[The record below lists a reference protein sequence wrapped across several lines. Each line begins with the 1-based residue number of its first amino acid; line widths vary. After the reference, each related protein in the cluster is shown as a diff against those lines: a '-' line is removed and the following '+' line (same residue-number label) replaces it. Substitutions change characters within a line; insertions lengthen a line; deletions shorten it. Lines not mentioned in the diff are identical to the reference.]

1 MTQNTSVATRQPNAV
16 ATLKTLLDGPAYKGR
31 LAEVL
36 KDRAPQFAASLIQV
50 VGGTPALKACE
61 PNSIIAAAM
70 TAATLDLPIEKNLGF
85 AHIVPYK
92 GVASFQMG
100 YKGFVQLALR
110 TNQYSRMNAC
120 KINAEAYKGRDEVG
134 EPIIDWEKLDETKP
148 AAGYFFGFK
157 TTSGFI
163 KGVYWTK
170 EKTMAHAQQYS
181 QSFRGGYDS
190 VWKTNPDAMGLK
202 TVVKDG
208 ISHWGVMSVQ
218 LQRAIMEDQGTR
230 ADIDSAIV
238 YPDNVT
244 DAPPKVKPPGAT
256 VEVAAE
262 VVVDPPEEVEEQAIE
277 QPPETAQPATQ
288 EAPKRGPGR
297 PRKPVE
303 PVAAEPTQAT
313 EPAPVP
319 DKPAVKPDAEPLG
332 DDATPPQLLVSKLEE
347 SLIPEER
354 FCAWAAATYHI
365 PPCKKVQ
372 EMFETAPARIFKI
385 LSDYDKLLSTIEAGT
400 K

>member
-1 MTQNTSVATRQPNAV
+1 M
-16 ATLKTLLDGPAYKGR
+16 
-31 LAEVL
+31 L
-36 KDRAPQFAASLIQV
+36 KDNAPQFCASLIQV
-50 VGGTPALKACE
+50 VNGTPALKACD

-70 TAATLDLPIEKNLGF
+70 TAATLALPIEKNLGF
-85 AHIVPYK
+85 AYIVPRK
-92 GVASFQMG
+92 GVASFELG
-100 YKGFVQLALR
+100 YRGYVQLAMR
-110 TNQYSRMNAC
+110 TGQYKRMNART
-120 KINAEAYKGRDEVG
+120 INAEAFDGYDEIG
-134 EPIIDWEKLDETKP
+134 EPKINRGALDDTRP
-148 AAGYFFGFK
+148 VAGYFFGFQ
-157 TTSGFI
+157 TVTGFT
-163 KGVYWTK
+163 KSVYWPLARTL
-170 EKTMAHAQQYS
+170 EHAKKYS
-181 QSFRGGYDS
+181 QSYRGGYDGP
-190 VWKTNPDAMGLK
+190 WKTNQDQMGLK
-202 TVVKDG
+202 TAVKDG

-218 LQRAIMEDQGTR
+218 LQRAIIEDQG
-230 ADIDSAIV
+230 AKLDIDGAIA

-319 DKPAVKPDAEPLG
+319 DKPAVKPAAEPLG

-365 PPCKKVQ
+365 LPCKKVQ